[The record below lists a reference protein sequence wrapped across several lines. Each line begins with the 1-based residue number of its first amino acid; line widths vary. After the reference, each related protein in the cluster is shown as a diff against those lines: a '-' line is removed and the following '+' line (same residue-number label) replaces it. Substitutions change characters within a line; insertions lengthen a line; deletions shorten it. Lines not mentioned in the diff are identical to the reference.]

1 MIKIRYNSPVIL
13 TFSLVC
19 ICAMAASSLSMGN
32 SSEFLFV
39 SYPGFSF
46 SDLLCYFRLISHVAG
61 HADWKHLAGNLSIIL
76 LIGPL
81 LEEKYGSGTLL
92 EMFFYTALVTGI
104 LNSLFFQAGL
114 MGASGIVFMLILLA
128 SFANFKAGELPLT
141 FILIGV
147 LYLGSEVIIAFSD
160 DNVSQFA
167 HILGGVCG
175 AFFGFLRMREK

>member
-19 ICAMAASSLSMGN
+19 ICTMGASSLTRGHST
-32 SSEFLFV
+32 EFLFIT
-39 SYPGFSF
+39 YPGFNF
-46 SDLLCYFRLISHVAG
+46 FDPLCYFRLISHVAG

-81 LEEKYGSGTLL
+81 LEEKYGSGALL
-92 EMFFYTALVTGI
+92 EMIFYTALVTGI
-104 LNSLFFQAGL
+104 LNSILFQAGL

-141 FILIGV
+141 FILIAV
-147 LYLGSEVIIAFSD
+147 LYLGSEMIVVFSH

-175 AFFGFLRMREK
+175 AVFGFLRMRKK